1 MAKKLF
7 NSLFGRQLSYGSE
20 NEEPATLQEAYSSN
34 TTPQLEPQLDAN
46 DQPPMQQQFQ
56 QMNIE
61 PQLQPSLNIAPQH
74 QNIAPQMQ
82 LPSQNFSPPEF
93 QQQLSSAPGGEDMN
107 VAYKAS
113 NVIVRER
120 IKKENPDD
128 IALLD
133 SVDQS
138 DIIVVRGTYDH
149 IHLVLE
155 AIGIP
160 FLAVN
165 PGDLMRMTLRPDQT
179 VYVNCPSSFPADA
192 AKKLE
197 GFVKSGGQLITTDWA
212 LKNVIEVAF
221 PKTVRH
227 NGQSSGDEVVSIE
240 IVAKDDEILKGFIDQ
255 EKDAAPVWWLEC
267 ASYPI
272 EVLDKKKV
280 KVLVRSDDLKR
291 KYGAD
296 PVIISFNH
304 GEGVVYHMI
313 SHFYLQRSETR
324 THKQSLGTVA
334 YAEAQNMTE
343 SSRMEVEGITKG
355 YANVNYGV
363 VQSASTSSEFVSRG
377 VLKQKRKYASK
388 LM

>member
-20 NEEPATLQEAYSSN
+20 NEEPANLQDAFSSN
-34 TTPQLEPQLDAN
+34 TTSQLEAYE
-46 DQPPMQQQFQ
+46 QPPMQQQFQ
-56 QMNIE
+56 QLNIE
-61 PQLQPSLNIAPQH
+61 PQLQLSS
-74 QNIAPQMQ
+74 QNIAPQMYQ
-82 LPSQNFSPPEF
+82 EMP
-93 QQQLSSAPGGEDMN
+93 SAPGGDDMN
-107 VAYKAS
+107 IAYKAS

-133 SVDQS
+133 SVDKS

-160 FLAVN
+160 FLTVN

-179 VYVNCPSSFPADA
+179 IYVNCPSSFPADA
-192 AKKLE
+192 ARKLE
-197 GFVKSGGQLITTDWA
+197 AFVKSGGQLITTDWA
-212 LKNVIEVAF
+212 LKHVIEVAF

-227 NGQSSGDEVVSIE
+227 NGRNSGDEVVSIE

-267 ASYPI
+267 SSYPI
-272 EVLDKKKV
+272 EILDKKKV

-324 THKQSLGTVA
+324 TSKQSLGTVA

-343 SSRMEVEGITKG
+343 SSRLEVEDITKG
-355 YANVNYGV
+355 SNLNYGV
-363 VQSASTSSEFVSRG
+363 VQSASTSSEFVSR
-377 VLKQKRKYASK
+377 VAMKQKRKYASK
-388 LM
+388 LI